1 MVSPRFLRP
10 LLCSLLLSVM
20 AGGMGFA
27 LLMQHRK
34 ETFAVRWD
42 THPELWDWLQ
52 EAPEAAL
59 FALLLGAA
67 VGLVAQRFCFC
78 PTGHGCRWLS
88 GLLTAWGLTLLM
100 PLLGAWNDA
109 CQGIDGPGHLPMTM
123 VLGGIAGLLMAA
135 EALIAALFCA
145 LSRPLKG
152 YRA

>member
-1 MVSPRFLRP
+1 MVFPRVLRP

-20 AGGMGFA
+20 AGGVGFA
-27 LLMQHRK
+27 LLMQHLK

-42 THPELWDWLQ
+42 THPELWDWQ
-52 EAPEAAL
+52 QDAPEAAL

-67 VGLVAQRFCFC
+67 VWLVAQRFFFR
-78 PTGHGCRWLS
+78 PTEHGRRWLS
-88 GLLTAWGLTLLM
+88 GLLTAWGLTLLI
-100 PLLGAWNDA
+100 PTLGAWNDA
-109 CQGIDGPGHLPMTM
+109 CQGIGGPGHLPMTW
-123 VLGGIAGLLMAA
+123 VLGGVAGLLMTA